1 MSVGVRGQNG
11 GMTLPSGAEDLAV
24 LAAQEERLV
33 FDAFDH
39 DTAWRLGTQLRDA
52 AAAAGLPVVVSI
64 SRGGQ
69 RLFHAAL
76 PGTVPDNDHWV
87 ERKSRAVLRFGHSS
101 LYLGTAARA
110 DGTTFED
117 RFGLPLDRY
126 AAHGGSFPV
135 TVRGA
140 GVVGTVTVSGLPQV
154 EDHEF
159 VVAQLTAFLAG

>member
-1 MSVGVRGQNG
+1 MT
-11 GMTLPSGAEDLAV
+11 TLPATAEDLAA

-33 FDAFDH
+33 FAAFDH
-39 DTAWRLGTQLRDA
+39 DTAWRLGSRLREA
-52 AAAAGLPVVVSI
+52 AEAAGLAVVISI

-76 PGTVPDNDHWV
+76 PGTAPDNDTWV
-87 ERKSRAVLRFGHSS
+87 ERKSAVALRFGHSS
-101 LYLGTAARA
+101 LFMGTAARA

-117 RFGLPLDRY
+117 RFGLPVTEY

-140 GVVGTVTVSGLPQV
+140 GIVGTVTVSGLPQV
-154 EDHEF
+154 EDHRF
-159 VVAQLTAFLAG
+159 LVTHLDAFLAPPTAIS